1 MGICESRN
9 KNLKNQNNTE
19 ITITDKT
26 NIIEGILDIDFSDMN
41 KNVIH
46 LIEIASVEK
55 AQNKEIHVF
64 LNNNDKEIELDCAQN
79 LYGIPSPIIK
89 KKGKQ
94 PFKIIFDNDI
104 SYFSFMNCQNL
115 DSIDLSKVNTSNIT
129 NMQKMFLGCIK
140 LQKIK
145 GLKKINTTKVNNM
158 SHMFDSCYEL
168 KDIDSFSNF
177 NTSNVTSMKLMFNGC
192 TKLKEINGIDKFDT
206 RNVISMY
213 GMFQN
218 CYEIE
223 YLDLSN
229 FDTSNTTHMKR
240 MFYKCIKLQK
250 ISGIE
255 NLLNVIKIVN
265 MDGMLYGCNKL
276 KNYDLSQLDP
286 KITSDI

>member
-1 MGICESRN
+1 MGACESN
-9 KNLKNQNNTE
+9 NLKNKNNSKIIVTY
-19 ITITDKT
+19 KT
-26 NIIEGILDIDFSDMN
+26 NIIEGILDIEFSDIN
-41 KNVIH
+41 KNFIQ
-46 LIEIASVEK
+46 LIEIANV
-55 AQNKEIHVF
+55 NKDQKEEIHVF
-64 LNNNDKEIELDCAQN
+64 LNNNKKEIELDRTQN
-79 LYGIPSPIIK
+79 LYRIPGPILK

-94 PFKIIFDNDI
+94 PFKIIFNSDI

-115 DSIDLSKVNTSNIT
+115 YSVDISQVNTSNIS

-140 LQKIK
+140 LKKIK
-145 GLKKINTTKVNNM
+145 GLKNFNTTKVNDM
-158 SHMFDSCYEL
+158 SQMFDSCYEL

-192 TKLKEINGIDKFDT
+192 AKLKEINGIDKFDT
-206 RNVISMY
+206 SNVISMY

-218 CYEIE
+218 CYELE
-223 YLDLSN
+223 HLDLSN